1 MVVPK
6 ALHCQCLKFWL
17 TACDSSVHNLEVSF
31 WQKWPGFIIL
41 ILSLFLFSY
50 GKFRYYRY
58 LFSLLFYWKQDCKS
72 HIFFHSK
79 NREEKL
85 KKDHREEMTSQLQAN
100 KLTIDAVKSQAE
112 QKLLNDIEELTVQH
126 ENDQG
131 LKKMHSLRDL

>member
-1 MVVPK
+1 M
-6 ALHCQCLKFWL
+6 ARFYYF
-17 TACDSSVHNLEVSF
+17 NF
-31 WQKWPGFIIL
+31 F
-41 ILSLFLFSY
+41 SLLFSY
-50 GKFRYYRY
+50 GKFRYYHH
-58 LFSLLFYWKQDCKS
+58 LFSLLFYWKQNCKS

-85 KKDHREEMTSQLQAN
+85 KKDHREELTSQLQAN

-131 LKKMHSLRDL
+131 LKKMHSLTDL

>member
-1 MVVPK
+1 MENSGIIIIYLVCCFIGNETIKVI
-6 ALHCQCLKFWL
+6 F
-17 TACDSSVHNLEVSF
+17 SF
-31 WQKWPGFIIL
+31 HL
-41 ILSLFLFSY
+41 
-50 GKFRYYRY
+50 
-58 LFSLLFYWKQDCKS
+58 
-72 HIFFHSK
+72 K

-100 KLTIDAVKSQAE
+100 KLTIDAVKSQAQ

>member
-1 MVVPK
+1 M
-6 ALHCQCLKFWL
+6 ARFYYF
-17 TACDSSVHNLEVSF
+17 NSF
-31 WQKWPGFIIL
+31 
-41 ILSLFLFSY
+41 SFLFSY
-50 GKFRYYRY
+50 GKFRYYHN

-85 KKDHREEMTSQLQAN
+85 QKDHREEITSQLQAN